1 MIRKETK
8 TRTSEHC
15 NRLVVEGSNLPFC
28 PKHLV
33 MSAGAEGDEQ
43 RKMEKLRAAKA
54 RKAAL
59 REALKTSPLRAYNPS
74 FDERNRTGY
83 ES

>member
-1 MIRKETK
+1 
-8 TRTSEHC
+8 
-15 NRLVVEGSNLPFC
+15 
-28 PKHLV
+28 